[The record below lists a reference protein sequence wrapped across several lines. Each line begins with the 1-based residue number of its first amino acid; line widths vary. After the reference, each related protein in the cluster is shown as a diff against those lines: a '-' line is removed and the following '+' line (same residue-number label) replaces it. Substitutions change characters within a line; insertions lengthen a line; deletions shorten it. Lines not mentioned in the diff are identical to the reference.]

1 MKKEQSRAIGLFFFL
16 GFMDERLALSAAS
29 RVIAKLKADFS
40 ESSRKGP
47 EPSLLPTPAVIA
59 ACLESWKVHRR
70 QRPRGPQ
77 GVDPDISW
85 CRPKAVNLES
95 WSRYQSDASDEDLMT
110 LLFSIVLSVSDE
122 ELAEGF
128 QTSVGTIRYRLGRG
142 VRQLGLVARG
152 GSR

>member
-29 RVIAKLKADFS
+29 RVVARLKAEFPDI
-40 ESSRKGP
+40 SRKNTEP
-47 EPSLLPTPAVIA
+47 EMLPVSAVIA
-59 ACLESWKVHRR
+59 GCLESWKVHRH
-70 QRPRGPQ
+70 QRSRSQAPGE
-77 GVDPDISW
+77 VDVSW
-85 CRPKAVNLES
+85 CQPSSIDLEA
-95 WSRYQSDASDEDLMT
+95 WSRFQADASDEDLMT

-128 QTSVGTIRYRLGRG
+128 RTSVGTIRYRLGRG

-152 GSR
+152 GAR